1 MEEFPRD
8 FVWGVSTSAHQIEG
22 AVAADGRTPSVWDTF
37 GHRPGAIADGSDGDV
52 ACDHYHRWPEDLALL
67 GELGVGAYRFSTAW
81 SRVVPDA
88 SGTPNAAGLDFY
100 ERLVDGLLARGITPV
115 LNLYHWDLPQ
125 WLQDEGGWQ
134 RRETAE
140 RYAEY
145 AGIVAA
151 RLGDRIGTWGTLN
164 EPFEHCML
172 GHVLGEHAPGL
183 TLPLDEAFAV
193 AHHLLLAQGLGVRV
207 LREAGA
213 TSVMAINSYA
223 PARPASDSEADRTVA
238 ALYDVLQNRLFT
250 DPPLTGRYTEELEPL
265 VAPFVRDGDMD
276 VIATPVDLWGVN
288 YYAINAVRAVDGP
301 IPLEVVAPEGYP
313 RTAFG
318 WAVAPEGL
326 AEVLTGLGERYGDAL
341 PPLVVTENGCAYD
354 DVVGEDGRCDDPDRV
369 AYLAA
374 HLDAVAEARTKG
386 ADVRGY
392 YVWSLTDNW
401 EWAEG
406 FTKRFGLT
414 HIDYATQKRVP
425 KTSFGWY
432 RDRIR
437 G

>member
-1 MEEFPRD
+1 
-8 FVWGVSTSAHQIEG
+8 
-22 AVAADGRTPSVWDTF
+22 
-37 GHRPGAIADGSDGDV
+37 
-52 ACDHYHRWPEDLALL
+52 
-67 GELGVGAYRFSTAW
+67 
-81 SRVVPDA
+81 VV
-88 SGTPNAAGLDFY
+88 
-100 ERLVDGLLARGITPV
+100 
-115 LNLYHWDLPQ
+115 NLYHWDLPQ

-151 RLGDRIGTWGTLN
+151 RLGDRVGTWGTLN

-183 TLPLDEAFAV
+183 TLPLDEAFAI
-193 AHHLLLAQGLGVRV
+193 AHHLLLAQGLGVRA

-213 TSVMAINSYA
+213 ASVMAINSYA

-250 DPPLTGRYTEELEPL
+250 DPALTGRYPEELEPL
-265 VAPFVRDGDMD
+265 VAPFVRDGDME

-288 YYAINAVRAVDGP
+288 YYSINAVRGVDGP
-301 IPLEVVAPEGYP
+301 IPLEVVAPEGRP
-313 RTAFG
+313 LTAFG

-326 AEVLTGLGERYGDAL
+326 TEVLTGLGERYGDAL

-354 DVVGEDGRCDDPDRV
+354 DVVGADGRCDDPERV
-369 AYLAA
+369 SYLAA
-374 HLDAVAEARTKG
+374 HLDAAAEAIAKG

-414 HIDYATQKRVP
+414 HVDYATQKRVP
-425 KTSFGWY
+425 KTSFTWY
-432 RDRIR
+432 RDRIA